1 MSLLVTLVANALF
14 LATLGISSM
23 NAWFWGE
30 MAGIVKGGDKSG
42 LGGLMGVLIFL
53 ILRWIAVASL
63 LGIAAWRGGLDFL
76 PGSNAWM
83 KLGLALVIHAA
94 IGALSYWGFS
104 WVSNGLSHDNMAPQQ
119 WSWFFG
125 VVVPLPM
132 LLLAWWGINTGFAA
146 RSPRMALVLA
156 VLVVVSHV
164 WPFRSNLNGM
174 RGRRAAAE
182 TLKRDG

>member
-1 MSLLVTLVANALF
+1 MTLLAALVANALF
-14 LATLGISSM
+14 LATLGISIM

-30 MAGIVKGGDKSG
+30 MAGIPKGGDKSG
-42 LGGLMGVLIFL
+42 LGGLMAVMMFL
-53 ILRWIAVASL
+53 ALRWVAVALL
-63 LGIAAWRGGLDFL
+63 LGIAAWRGGLEFL

-125 VVVPLPM
+125 IVVPLPM
-132 LLLAWWGINTGFAA
+132 LLLAWWGINPGFAA
-146 RSPRMALVLA
+146 RSPRITLVLA
-156 VLVVVSHV
+156 VLVVVFHV
-164 WPFRSNLNGM
+164 LPFRSNLNGM
-174 RGRRAAAE
+174 RERRAAAE
-182 TLKRDG
+182 TLKQDG